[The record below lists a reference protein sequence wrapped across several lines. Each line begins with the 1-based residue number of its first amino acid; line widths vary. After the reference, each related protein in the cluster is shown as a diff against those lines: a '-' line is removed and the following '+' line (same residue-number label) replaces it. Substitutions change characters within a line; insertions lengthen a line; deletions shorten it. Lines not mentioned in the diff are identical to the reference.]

1 MSQDI
6 STALELIVGKT
17 IRDRTEG
24 MRMLQ
29 DALKRDSVVSNIDER
44 GDGKAWLYIFQKIFP
59 LVLDERE
66 KYMKSSGDKITK
78 RAGPDAAARLEK
90 AANFVRWLT
99 ERSVSNLNRR
109 VIKPL
114 VAHLAQMIIHNGTVF
129 LPVAL
134 SYVKALRAIA
144 EFRPHMDH
152 LDSDTWS
159 HLMAIS
165 FAAVLGTRL
174 SHSLSLEDLS
184 GTADSNVDGESGD
197 EAETIVS
204 PRRKR
209 QRIMSPPVSAS
220 SAVHL
225 KSARLDQIEFVALI
239 RALLAHP
246 NASFMMTSISGA
258 PSAILSSFSQYFFRY
273 PSEGTAHQD
282 AIWALNSA
290 LISLE
295 LNRSQEVIKFGAQ
308 LWFPLLDLWATKTR
322 AIKEGL
328 VLTFNL
334 LMPLMVESDNTQF
347 PKADAIARLSA
358 ALDGEPSSRSGLE
371 GLSLD
376 TLRLQ
381 LSQTGKA
388 HGAFETRSFRHGADF
403 SPSHAL
409 SWVALQLQAD
419 CIAKMLTLTGPAS
432 DTPRRG
438 GKSLRLSN
446 PVLSLLS
453 QVKAV
458 PSTRNYRLQVLLF
471 LIDRHWDK
479 LSPLVQSEICSTL
492 SVFFS
497 QDDHTSSS
505 WAFICCATIACAQGS
520 ASNAL
525 SPNQISEEIIG
536 FWTHAIRKTTVPL
549 ECRAACHAANAIARN
564 GHLDDQTLFKDIEA
578 FAADL
583 LVQGPAFPHDS
594 VCAFLIECLRVA
606 SRDAGLYRKQLEDK
620 VLGWL
625 SESWNVTETV
635 RNNARARVDTYSLGD
650 ILELL
655 QTACIMTRRILPVAI
670 PLLPDCATTEIMLER
685 HQSDLIRDFLI
696 YAHLPAF
703 RPNDSHTPGIRDSV
717 APNLLQNTSEIADKD
732 LSVPNDRARK
742 SSAFLLKSLDA
753 LLAEWD
759 SAKDVTLM
767 SREAARRAADLAC
780 LALWFE
786 ASLVSDGMRANA
798 RVIKAACSLVQQIVP
813 CISASRWTTDER
825 AMMLL
830 AFDVLINDGEDTVEH
845 TPWKGILDPDV
856 GTGIKRRALA
866 QMIRRSG
873 PTTEDF
879 RIRRGL
885 LQKIWRS
892 QDTRG
897 IFAELSQFL
906 RQSMHSLKPPNLGE
920 EKSTGFDADGFSE
933 IRTVS
938 SESNLRA
945 ADSWA
950 SSRASSAILSFA
962 TRFLTAIPAF
972 QSPKLE
978 PTRDQGVLELL
989 QSCDGSAFFALAP
1002 EVFECIRRQY
1012 LHMSHS
1018 GLEIILDHLGELL
1031 KSYAHPRCERMQ
1043 LVLIAFLECTMPL
1056 WIQQANADK
1065 DFSIQSRVLL
1075 HWLSEMLVTQKILS
1089 WKARDKFTVLM
1100 SLYIALDPQQSIW
1113 STPSS
1118 DDTDSVSPE
1127 YLPGTMLVNLGTD
1140 CDVRV
1145 RVRAAE
1151 ATAGVF
1157 RSLKYT
1163 DTKPM
1168 VFYQD
1173 VRAQLSIST
1182 DDFEGML
1189 TRFVALGNVMVV
1201 SSSVRRGPYW
1211 HLLETC
1217 YHSTSFSRH
1226 MESVLVAVAD
1236 RMGLTNLSQLFEAYA
1251 SQIAFST
1258 CLAQKD
1264 LAQIPSHLL
1273 GYNSLEERIEES
1285 FRLVGP
1291 TLLLVGGLREPVSHG
1306 IKQFQSLCKTIGISE
1321 SQGLRNCFHDVI
1333 GLSIVFYHEE
1343 SLDENTHRLSQEAT
1357 ADLKDVLLK
1366 RANDA
1371 CPQEEIPQDYLI
1383 RVAPQI
1389 VVSIARTI
1397 NGAPDEDIVDA
1408 FRLQGKGNAAKDFEA
1423 FQFYWGDDD
1432 FPVHDPVLPAFRP
1445 QTVIASLFWFL
1456 ENHSA
1461 LFVES
1466 HLAYHVAHHLF
1477 TAINR
1482 SPLVNEQLRLLRAL
1496 SVVVACLKPFRKD
1509 WTLLRTLIHGYSLL
1523 LTQPDLA
1530 RMAQSALDWCFLFVP
1545 RHVTAI
1551 TSSSPRLEVLGRMG
1565 RIAYDYTRENDDFMR
1580 HLGDKLMDWVEGVT
1594 AKLEKQA
1601 SSSTGDGQTLYPEI
1615 LNVLALW
1622 PRELQYSELVLR
1634 AEELDSDNM
1643 SHILQHYAPNASKFR
1658 TVHRL
1663 LSITHQ
1669 DAYHEDPRR
1678 STFAKADFWH
1688 LKSCIPSGDEVQSED
1703 AAAFTELLFLNKGN
1717 IRALTSDRHDAHSV
1731 DAIHRSYVAKNKRDS
1746 TSPLSAIL
1754 VVLFELVYSEDAS
1767 KVFAAYQTIG
1777 RLSNLEVDL
1786 ANFPGTPS
1794 ISRGVQQERA
1804 FYPRHSETR
1813 LIIQHRSLDELLI
1826 AEDLKNSVTDYS
1838 SWVRTLSSYFC
1849 AVLSTIKSQDFFAQL
1864 VDIVRTDETIAKQL
1878 LPVLIHAVLQ
1888 HEDHQLGVPKDQYDA
1903 QTARSR
1909 ISTYFTG
1916 LLTRDSIC
1924 TSVIDCL
1931 IQVMLHLRNFY
1942 PLSEVEPRNML
1953 AYNYWLDVD
1962 YRLLAEGALR
1972 CGAYTTGILF
1982 LELYEDRAHDFPDD
1996 SITRTTEEILYDI
2009 YSHIDEPD
2017 GFYGIRSDD
2026 IQSHLIRRF
2035 HHEGR
2040 WDKAFQFLGAMF
2052 ESPGASTSSTPGVLH
2067 SLQSFGFENMAMTM
2081 INGSKHA
2088 QVPSTDDGYTL
2099 GWRTETWDLPVA
2111 ADNLPPGSALYYALR
2126 AVHQERDL
2134 AVVQSRVYDARRN
2147 EMERLRALGSEDMS
2161 HIKKSIRALM
2171 CIGEVRKFLDHPQDP
2186 KALHQTFTPLSPDF
2200 EFDDYESLVAT
2211 RLSLLRA
2218 NIHKNRAMQIGNIDS
2233 EDTKKLLEYEQD
2245 LLIKLSQ
2252 AARDSQKNQIALNSI
2267 IRAGNGAQKNEFEF
2281 IQEYASVMWANQ
2293 EQKPAVGFLRQSLG
2307 RPEDKHK
2314 RCLQD
2319 AASYAQL
2326 LSLLGTWVS
2335 DARLEQPMDIREK
2348 YFGRAEKMLEGLH
2361 QHPSHAIVYHR
2372 YAKFAEEQYDT
2383 ALKLSPEVRRL
2394 KARMDRKKNELD
2406 QISETLRRS
2415 VGNAQLTQQQRKSQ
2429 ALLKSDTE
2437 QFDRHTKS
2445 QRVFLEQAIEMYAR
2459 CLVADDSENNSTIIR
2474 FCSLWFAN
2482 FSDSALNMSVLRG
2495 ALQQIPSHKFVFLA
2509 HQISARLSTTSDPS
2523 HSNIRNLMARLC
2535 HDHPFHTLYQVYA
2548 LASASLGGAGATVN
2562 RRQSRAAADLQLQT
2576 KRDDAARVILER
2588 LQKDNT
2594 VGKRVVQFIQMCNA
2608 CLQWA
2613 KYSLKQDKALKDSKN
2628 KVVPQHMELAKLKDL
2643 DVPVST
2649 AFTPIDMT
2657 CRYEDNIV
2665 RLSRYGSRFSTAGG
2679 INLPKINDCLGDD
2692 GERYKQLFKG
2702 EGEDDLRQDAVME
2715 QVFELVNILLK
2726 RDRSSKKRSLR
2737 VRTYKVIPLAAQA
2750 GLLEFVTDTMP
2761 LGGWLLGAHK
2771 KYNPKDWQPS
2781 VCSDHLRKPR
2791 TTGKPQGLLDAFME
2805 IRKHFKPV
2813 MRHFFTEAHKL
2824 PTAWFDMRL
2833 NYQRSVATTS
2843 IVGHVLGLGDRHL
2856 SNILIHNMTGEVVH
2870 IDLGIAFDQ
2879 GRLLPIPETVPFRLT
2894 ADIVDGLGSTGTEG
2908 VFRRCAE
2915 ETLRVLRDQASV
2927 IKTILE
2933 VFNHDPLH
2941 SWSAA
2946 PVKIK
2951 HIQGTADTD
2960 MDGAGLDSAEAEA
2973 ADRALSSVA
2982 RKLDTSMS
2990 VEYTVNDLIATA
3002 TDPANL
3008 CQLFVGWNPH
3018 V

>member
-197 EAETIVS
+197 EAETIIS

-933 IRTVS
+933 IRTKPVIIQLPS
-938 SESNLRA
+938 V
-945 ADSWA
+945 
-950 SSRASSAILSFA
+950 A
-962 TRFLTAIPAF
+962 TWT
-972 QSPKLE
+972 
-978 PTRDQGVLELL
+978 
-989 QSCDGSAFFALAP
+989 
-1002 EVFECIRRQY
+1002 
-1012 LHMSHS
+1012 
-1018 GLEIILDHLGELL
+1018 
-1031 KSYAHPRCERMQ
+1031 
-1043 LVLIAFLECTMPL
+1043 
-1056 WIQQANADK
+1056 
-1065 DFSIQSRVLL
+1065 
-1075 HWLSEMLVTQKILS
+1075 
-1089 WKARDKFTVLM
+1089 
-1100 SLYIALDPQQSIW
+1100 
-1113 STPSS
+1113 
-1118 DDTDSVSPE
+1118 
-1127 YLPGTMLVNLGTD
+1127 
-1140 CDVRV
+1140 
-1145 RVRAAE
+1145 
-1151 ATAGVF
+1151 
-1157 RSLKYT
+1157 
-1163 DTKPM
+1163 
-1168 VFYQD
+1168 
-1173 VRAQLSIST
+1173 
-1182 DDFEGML
+1182 
-1189 TRFVALGNVMVV
+1189 
-1201 SSSVRRGPYW
+1201 
-1211 HLLETC
+1211 
-1217 YHSTSFSRH
+1217 
-1226 MESVLVAVAD
+1226 
-1236 RMGLTNLSQLFEAYA
+1236 YA

-1264 LAQIPSHLL
+1264 LAHIPSHLL
-1273 GYNSLEERIEES
+1273 GYKSMEERIEES

-1343 SLDENTHRLSQEAT
+1343 SLDEDTHKLAQEAT
-1357 ADLKDVLLK
+1357 TDLKDVLLK
-1366 RANDA
+1366 RANEA
-1371 CPQEEIPQDYLI
+1371 CPPEETPQDYFI

-1397 NGAPDEDIVDA
+1397 NGAPGEDIVSS
-1408 FRLQGKGNAAKDFEA
+1408 FHLQAKGNAAKDFEA
-1423 FQFYWGDDD
+1423 FQYYWGDED

-1545 RHVTAI
+1545 KHVSAI

-1565 RIAYDYTRENDDFMR
+1565 RIAYDYTRENDAFMR

-1622 PRELQYSELVLR
+1622 PRELKYSELVLR

-1643 SHILQHYAPNASKFR
+1643 SYILQHYASNTSKFR

-1663 LSITHQ
+1663 LSITQQ
-1669 DAYHEDPRR
+1669 DTHHEDARR

-1688 LKSCIPSGDEVQSED
+1688 LKSCIPSADEVQSED

-1731 DAIHRSYVAKNKRDS
+1731 DAIHRSYAAKNKRDS

-1754 VVLFELVYSEDAS
+1754 IILFDLVYSEDAS
-1767 KVFAAYQTIG
+1767 KVFTAYQTIG

-1786 ANFPGTPS
+1786 GNFPGTPS
-1794 ISRGVQQERA
+1794 ISRGVQHERA
-1804 FYPRHSETR
+1804 FYPRHTETP
-1813 LIIQHRSLDELLI
+1813 LTILPRSLDELLI
-1826 AEDLKNSVTDYS
+1826 AEDLKSSATDYS

-1864 VDIVRTDETIAKQL
+1864 VDIVRTDEIMAKQL
-1878 LPVLIHAVLQ
+1878 LPVLVHAVLQ
-1888 HEDHQLGVPKDQYDA
+1888 HEDYQLGIPKNQYDA
-1903 QTARSR
+1903 ETARSR
-1909 ISTYFTG
+1909 ISTYFTE
-1916 LLTRDSIC
+1916 LITQNSIC
-1924 TSVIDCL
+1924 TAIIDCL

-1942 PLSEVEPRNML
+1942 PLSGVEPRDML
-1953 AYNYWLDVD
+1953 AYNHWLDVD

-1996 SITRTTEEILYDI
+1996 SVTRSTEEILYDI

-2052 ESPGASTSSTPGVLH
+2052 ESPGASASSTPGVLH

-2081 INGSKHA
+2081 INGSKNA

-2099 GWRTETWDLPVA
+2099 GWRTETWDLPVT

-2126 AVHQERDL
+2126 AVHQERDPG
-2134 AVVQSRVYDARRN
+2134 VVLSRICDARGN

-2171 CIGEVRKFLDHPQDP
+2171 CIGEVRRFLDHPKNP
-2186 KALHQTFTPLSPDF
+2186 KALCQTFTPLSPDF

-2267 IRAGNGAQKNEFEF
+2267 IRAGNDAQNNGFGF
-2281 IQEYASVMWANQ
+2281 VQEYASVMWANQ
-2293 EQKPAVGFLRQSLG
+2293 EQKMAVGFLRQFLG

-2314 RCLQD
+2314 RSPKD
-2319 AASYAQL
+2319 AVPYAQL

-2383 ALKLSPEVRRL
+2383 ALKFSPEVRRL

-2406 QISETLRRS
+2406 QISESLRRS

-2429 ALLKSDTE
+2429 ALLKADTE

-2459 CLVADDSENNSTIIR
+2459 CLVADDSENNETIIR
-2474 FCSLWFAN
+2474 FFSLWFAN

-2548 LASASLGGAGATVN
+2548 LASAGLGGTGATVN
-2562 RRQSRAAADLQLQT
+2562 RRQSRAAGADPQLQT
-2576 KRDDAARVILER
+2576 KRNEAARIILER
-2588 LQKDNT
+2588 LQREDI
-2594 VGKRVVQFIQMCNA
+2594 VGKRVVQFVQLCNA

-2665 RLSRYGSRFSTAGG
+2665 RLSRYGSRFLTAGG
-2679 INLPKINDCLGDD
+2679 INLPKINDCIGED

-2726 RDRSSKKRSLR
+2726 RDRSSKRRNLR
-2737 VRTYKVIPLAAQA
+2737 VRTYKVIPLASQA
-2750 GLLEFVTDTMP
+2750 GLLEFVTNTMP
-2761 LGGWLLGAHK
+2761 MSGWLLNAHK
-2771 KYNPKDWQPS
+2771 KYNPKDWQSP
-2781 VCSDHLRKPR
+2781 VCTEHLRKAR
-2791 TTGKPQGLLDAFME
+2791 GTGKPQALLDIFME
-2805 IRKHFKPV
+2805 IRRHFRPV
-2813 MRHFFTEAHKL
+2813 MRHFFTDAHKL